1 MAIKQE
7 ANVPLLLTIGAVSGF
22 LLLVLIIGIQAW
34 FLNEVKN
41 EVEAKWHDTPMEPVT
56 SQYAAQRQRITTAAA
71 VPIDQ
76 AIQLVVQNQGRLPA
90 TQPSGQ

>member
-34 FLNEVKN
+34 FLNEVQN
-41 EVEAKWHDTPMEPVT
+41 EVESKWRDVPMEPVT
-56 SQYAAQRQRITTAAA
+56 SQLAAQRQRITADAA

-76 AIQLVVQNQGRLPA
+76 AVQIVVQNQGRLPV
-90 TQPSGQ
+90 SR